1 MSLPFPM
8 CLYTTCST
16 KRDLNL
22 GWLWLEGFKSN
33 KFVVAIRMEKRREKV
48 ISRGLKPPENCLYFV
63 KAKIIT
69 VIKKC

>member
-1 MSLPFPM
+1 M
-8 CLYTTCST
+8 
-16 KRDLNL
+16 RDLNL